1 MIKFKHMRLV
11 FGFLFILSVGG
22 AVSAQRPGRLA
33 SQQPQIYGRWVF
45 LGQANVNGRVDRD
58 RISVGRGRGRFQRIQ
73 IRVDRAP
80 IEFYRVV
87 VHYANGRSEEVDVRQ
102 RIPAGGQTRAIDLR
116 GDERAIDNVEF
127 FYARGRWGS
136 GREPRVRLYGI
147 I

>member
-1 MIKFKHMRLV
+1 MIRPKYMRLV
-11 FGFLFILSVGG
+11 LGLLFILSVGG
-22 AVSAQRPGRLA
+22 AVSAQRPSRWA
-33 SQQPQIYGRWVF
+33 SNTPQTYGRWTY
-45 LGQANVNGRVDRD
+45 LGQAYVNGRGDRD

-87 VHYANGRSEEVDVRQ
+87 VHYGNGRSEEVDVRQ

-116 GDERAIDNVEF
+116 GDERAIDSVEF
-127 FYARGRWGS
+127 FYSRGRWGF

-147 I
+147 

>member
-1 MIKFKHMRLV
+1 MEWR
-11 FGFLFILSVGG
+11 
-22 AVSAQRPGRLA
+22 R
-33 SQQPQIYGRWVF
+33 QQTYGRWTY

-73 IRVDRAP
+73 ISVDRAL

-87 VHYANGRSEEVDVRQ
+87 VHYANGRSEEVDVRR
-102 RIPAGGQTRAIDLR
+102 RILVGSQTRSIDLR
-116 GDERAIDNVEF
+116 GDERAIDNIEF
-127 FYARGRWGS
+127 FYARARWGY